1 MLSDY
6 TTQRSIALLH
16 VVAIMKVIVNIGLA
30 VFVFCVFRESSGF
43 EKIQTKSVYG
53 ERSISAMQASNRGKA
68 FGALYL
74 TGSLGGMFGSLYA
87 TNLGKSHVFYNML
100 NATTLACRCICQL
113 SVLG

>member
-1 MLSDY
+1 VLSDY
-6 TTQRSIALLH
+6 TTLRSIALLH
-16 VVAIMKVIVNIGLA
+16 VVAIMKLIVNIGLA
-30 VFVFCVFRESSGF
+30 VFVFCVLRESSDF

-53 ERSISAMQASNRGKA
+53 GRSISAMQASNRGKA